1 MKLDIAINFR
11 RDGRSN
17 VHEEDHEIREP
28 NRDPEIPYLQV
39 SGERGEKARGA
50 EEADKGADGRSE

>member
-11 RDGRSN
+11 RDGRRN

-39 SGERGEKARGA
+39 SGKRGA
-50 EEADKGADGRSE
+50 EAWREKDADEGADGRSK